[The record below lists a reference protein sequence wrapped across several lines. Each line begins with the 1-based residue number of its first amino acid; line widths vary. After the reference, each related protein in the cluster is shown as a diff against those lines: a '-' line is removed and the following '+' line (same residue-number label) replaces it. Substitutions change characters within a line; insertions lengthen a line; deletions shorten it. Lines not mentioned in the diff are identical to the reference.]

1 MNKRISLLNPVI
13 RRWINY
19 FAINMIK
26 GKLADIDTHLLT
38 MLRKVIWK
46 QWKTP
51 SKRAI
56 GLWK

>member
-19 FAINMIK
+19 FAISMIK
-26 GKLADIDTHLLT
+26 GKLADIDTHFLT

-46 QWKTP
+46 
-51 SKRAI
+51 
-56 GLWK
+56 